1 MPLKKGGRAEFPDLP
16 GCIAEGDTFPDAFDK
31 AREALGLYLID
42 KDFNVEVKTS
52 PSRFEDMELGENVC
66 VAMVDFDLDE
76 YKRKHDNRAVKKT
89 LTIPSWLNEQA
100 MNLHIN
106 FSHVPQDA
114 LTSRLLENAS

>member
-1 MPLKKGGRAEFPDLP
+1 
-16 GCIAEGDTFPDAFDK
+16 
-31 AREALGLYLID
+31 
-42 KDFNVEVKTS
+42 
-52 PSRFEDMELGENVC
+52 MELGENVC

-114 LTSRLLENAS
+114 LTSRLLETAS